1 MAVHLYFDTT
11 IPKLVRNL
19 LEAWSN
25 DIKALRQMSGG
36 EIETDIFQNGSAR
49 TLQAAI
55 EADDEKKVLTEVVAN
70 ILEFPDV
77 VVPFLQEQFKVKPCN
92 FGLTAHTFI
101 DLLEAA
107 QTNECSN
114 EKTDLMLVLFIR
126 EKEEADK
133 ASAQFIRY
141 FANDISPTEML
152 RYAMQHPHAI
162 FYGIQQVEP
171 TADSTRL
178 VEPIHQFM
186 AKFKELFKD
195 QYGADFVIELAP
207 GTLEQTVRLIVHGD
221 NTQGLYTSD
230 ALARVRAVINLL
242 YP

>member
-1 MAVHLYFDTT
+1 
-11 IPKLVRNL
+11 
-19 LEAWSN
+19 
-25 DIKALRQMSGG
+25 
-36 EIETDIFQNGSAR
+36 
-49 TLQAAI
+49 
-55 EADDEKKVLTEVVAN
+55 
-70 ILEFPDV
+70 
-77 VVPFLQEQFKVKPCN
+77 
-92 FGLTAHTFI
+92 
-101 DLLEAA
+101 
-107 QTNECSN
+107 
-114 EKTDLMLVLFIR
+114 MLVLFIR